1 MKKKK
6 IWFIYG
12 LLILGVTG
20 VAASQQY
27 DNLVKLI
34 KSGASENVIIAY
46 IDASDSSYNLS
57 SDEIVHLKELGAT
70 SKVIVEAIGH
80 NGNAKGSSN
89 TQAAPMAS
97 QRETTSVTYPRSYE
111 VYRVNPYW
119 RHWRPAVTY
128 WYPKNLDKLNQAFQ
142 IDVAGLLE
150 GAFSVNYEY
159 LLAHQHGLVL
169 GGSYYTGWGWDSHGE
184 NVQLAYRW
192 HFSRSMNSGFIGGF
206 VNVGR
211 NHGNESDLWD
221 NADDT
226 AAYTQTSVTIG
237 PDIGKRWVSP
247 WGFSVVAQV
256 GYGYTWSK
264 FKDPVPDQS
273 TQDKLRLLTG
283 FNYEVSL
290 GYAF

>member
-89 TQAAPMAS
+89 TQAAPAAS

-111 VYRVNPYW
+111 VYRVTPYW

-211 NHGNESDLWD
+211 NHGNESDLWTMRMIRTHTPRQ
-221 NADDT
+221 ASRSGPI
-226 AAYTQTSVTIG
+226 SVNDG
-237 PDIGKRWVSP
+237 FLRGVSALLPRLAMDIRGANLKTLFR
-247 WGFSVVAQV
+247 
-256 GYGYTWSK
+256 TK
-264 FKDPVPDQS
+264 VPRTNCDC
-273 TQDKLRLLTG
+273 
-283 FNYEVSL
+283 
-290 GYAF
+290 